1 MSEVIYMKYNIFS
14 IIYNVVLNKIQFSTS
29 LKFFLSYWDLCML
42 WRTFSKILFISV
54 IALWGSPRCGYW
66 SCLVSTLNT
75 TRTLRFIFGST
86 FLLTGNFFVHSLSL
100 HPLLPCPKLTASNL
114 LCSEYTVDKLSS
126 WKSRHWG
133 RRWKRFDG
141 KSWAFLLHGLCKF
154 GWFLRGLLLF
164 FFFLYSRLLRLF
176 SDWKPG

>member
-1 MSEVIYMKYNIFS
+1 
-14 IIYNVVLNKIQFSTS
+14 
-29 LKFFLSYWDLCML
+29 ML
-42 WRTFSKILFISV
+42 WRKFSKIFFISV
-54 IALWGSPRCGYW
+54 IALWCSQRYGYW

-75 TRTLRFIFGST
+75 PRTLRFIFGST
-86 FLLTGNFFVHSLSL
+86 FLLTGNFLVHSLSL
-100 HPLLPCPKLTASNL
+100 HSVLPCPKLTASNL
-114 LCSEYTVDKLSS
+114 LWNEYTVDTLIS

-133 RRWKRFDG
+133 RRWNCFDG

-154 GWFLRGLLLF
+154 GWFLRGLLLLC